1 MEKEKELGG
10 FAHRVQHTIEG
21 LDVQSYL
28 DDLFG
33 RVRNHDK
40 IQVLTQALVVRFSG
54 YKGNFTTEV
63 LVGPGMYERKIEH
76 GVTIVATGAQEYR
89 PKEFLYGQ
97 HDRIMTQL
105 HLGRFLQDRREE
117 MLSGAGWR

>member
-1 MEKEKELGG
+1 M
-10 FAHRVQHTIEG
+10 AHRVQHTIEG

-105 HLGRFLQDRREE
+105 DLGRFLQDRREE